1 METNDER
8 LSLVNIKGGA
18 LLEAV
23 DIRLDEIVENLK
35 DPNTTDD
42 KRELT
47 IKIAIKPDP
56 ERQFAQVVSSCS
68 CKLAPDK
75 SISTHAAISMSGGK
89 PALFEIKRQEQSIFD
104 ASNVTPMGRRS
115 SND

>member
-23 DIRLDEIVENLK
+23 DIRLNEIVENLK

-68 CKLAPDK
+68 CKLA
-75 SISTHAAISMSGGK
+75 
-89 PALFEIKRQEQSIFD
+89 
-104 ASNVTPMGRRS
+104 NVTPMGRRT

>member
-23 DIRLDEIVENLK
+23 DIRLNEIVENLK

-42 KRELT
+42 KRELL
-47 IKIAIKPDP
+47 KL
-56 ERQFAQVVSSCS
+56 SSS
-68 CKLAPDK
+68 QTRNGSL
-75 SISTHAAISMSGGK
+75 
-89 PALFEIKRQEQSIFD
+89 
-104 ASNVTPMGRRS
+104 RRS
-115 SND
+115 FRPARANWLM